1 MSVSLLLA
9 IMSGLIWTYLILFN
23 GWFWHIRLPKPSEGP
38 LPDVPVRVI
47 IPARNEAEGIG
58 RAITSLLTQSY
69 PGPLSIILVDDHCDD
84 DTAQIARAAAEA
96 LHASDRLTILNAH
109 DLPPGWTGKLW
120 AVSQGIAL
128 ADQSPADFYLLTD
141 ADIAHGR
148 NNVRE
153 LVQRA
158 MVEDRDLV
166 SLMVRLHCETWP
178 ERALIPAFIFFFFML
193 YPPRRAADPTSS
205 LAAAAGGCILIR
217 PSALRRIGGIQT
229 IRGALIDDCSLA
241 HAVKSSGGRIKLDV
255 SQDTHSLRVY
265 AGWGEIWSM
274 IARTAFTQLHY
285 SNFLLIGTLFGLVLT
300 YLIPPYFAIFSQG
313 LTQYIGIFTWMI
325 MAFSFWP
332 TIRFYRL
339 SPLWTMALPVITL
352 FYASATF
359 GSALNYWRGRGGQWK
374 GRSQA
379 PHH

>member
-1 MSVSLLLA
+1 MSASLILA
-9 IMSGLIWTYLILFN
+9 ILSGLIWSYLLLFN
-23 GWFWHIRLPKPSEGP
+23 GWFWRVRLPDPCTGAIP
-38 LPDVPVRVI
+38 AVAVRVV

-58 RAITSLLTQSY
+58 QAITSLLSQDY
-69 PGPLSIILVDDHCDD
+69 PGPLSIILVDDHSDD
-84 DTAQIARAAAEA
+84 DTAAIARRAAQAID
-96 LHASDRLTILNAH
+96 ASDRLTIVTGQ
-109 DLPPGWTGKLW
+109 DLPHGWTGKLW
-120 AVSQGIAL
+120 AVSQGIAC
-128 ADQSPADFYLLTD
+128 ANQTPADFYLLTD

-148 NNVRE
+148 HNVRD
-153 LVQRA
+153 LVHRA
-158 MVEDRDLV
+158 LAEDRDLV

-193 YPPRRAADPTSS
+193 YPPQKAADPTSS

-217 PSALRRIGGIQT
+217 PAALHRIGGIQA

-241 HAVKSSGGRIKLDV
+241 HAVKSSGGRIRLDI
-255 SQDTHSLRVY
+255 SDDTHSLRIY

-285 SNFLLIGTLFGLVLT
+285 STLLLVGTLFGLILT
-300 YLIPPYFAIFSQG
+300 YLVPPYLALFSQG
-313 LTQYIGIFTWMI
+313 ISQYLAMITWIAMS
-325 MAFSFWP
+325 FSFWP

-339 SPLWTMALPVITL
+339 SPVWTVALPLITL

-379 PHH
+379 PHA